1 MPKLRLTKAVIDE
14 LAPGPSETVY
24 WDYSWPGFGLKAT
37 PKGRKFWPFP
47 EAYRLRKWLVL
58 HA

>member
-1 MPKLRLTKAVIDE
+1 MPKLHLTKAVIDE

-24 WDYSWPGFGLKAT
+24 WDDSLPGFGLKVT
-37 PKGRKFWPFP
+37 PKGRKVWPFP
-47 EAYRLRKWLVL
+47 EACRLRKWLVL